1 VNNHEYDQD
10 EEALHLMDDA
20 ICARLRFM
28 LAQKKASM
36 MLAYQTSDTAGCA
49 HLLIYRKPIVALCF
63 RHRSY
68 EAVFLKI

>member
-1 VNNHEYDQD
+1 VNNREYDQD

-20 ICARLRFM
+20 VSAQLRFM

-49 HLLIYRKPIVALCF
+49 HPLIYQKPIFALCF
-63 RHRSY
+63 WHRSY